1 MFMLVTWSATSFY
14 ELVGPFCPYSSP
26 AAEELNE
33 VIKTRYQT
41 RRANGKEH
49 KAYAK
54 NNWY

>member
-1 MFMLVTWSATSFY
+1 MFKLVTWSATSFY

-26 AAEELNE
+26 AEEELNE

-41 RRANGKEH
+41 RWANGKEH